1 MCCKSIQESIIQHY
15 YSLLHILL
23 IDWNGYSKDLQYSY
37 YQTNLLFLQDHSIT
51 PSCQQILLQ
60 FLLSLLIH
68 FINQQFIL
76 SKELLSQS
84 ILFITQSITQDTSMQ
99 YQELRSIEY
108 YFLLKLFKYST
119 FFLYYRYSLINKQDY
134 SSFLH
139 PVELYLPSLLSM
151 LVYDLSNQ
159 TAILLLSFLLT
170 MDSTSAVIQYLTNQT
185 DLLPK
190 LLQTIQ
196 SLDLSNIS
204 SSSSLKT
211 IQFLL
216 SLVVLLASNTQV
228 AMLFLQLSIFSS
240 INHNVLFTSFKEDS
254 NTLLLNSLTT
264 NQKDSLRVILSLLA
278 EIVIVLYKSVQS
290 VRSIHIELLSF
301 VSSCLPL
308 IGFIFKE
315 KEGSNQLI
323 NQLIGY
329 FIGVLVLAADYPDRF
344 SQAMNGYENVL
355 KSEVIN
361 LLNVIS
367 KKEEICNAIC
377 NHIKKDNDSYNSPYL
392 VIVENSMLF
401 MSKMGWKI
409 GDEYLRAFGV
419 K

>member
-68 FINQQFIL
+68 FIEQQFTL

-84 ILFITQSITQDTSMQ
+84 ILLITQAITQDTSMQ

-108 YFLLKLFKYST
+108 YFLLKLFKYSS
-119 FFLYYRYSLINKQDY
+119 FFLYYHYSLINKQDY

-216 SLVVLLASNTQV
+216 SLIVLLASNTQV

-315 KEGSNQLI
+315 KEGSDQLI

-329 FIGVLVLAADYPDRF
+329 FIGVLVLAADHPDRF
-344 SQAMNGYENVL
+344 IQAMNGYENVL

>member
-1 MCCKSIQESIIQHY
+1 MAA
-15 YSLLHILL
+15 
-23 IDWNGYSKDLQYSY
+23 
-37 YQTNLLFLQDHSIT
+37 SIT
-51 PSCQQILLQ
+51 P
-60 FLLSLLIH
+60 
-68 FINQQFIL
+68 
-76 SKELLSQS
+76 
-84 ILFITQSITQDTSMQ
+84 
-99 YQELRSIEY
+99 
-108 YFLLKLFKYST
+108 
-119 FFLYYRYSLINKQDY
+119 
-134 SSFLH
+134 
-139 PVELYLPSLLSM
+139 
-151 LVYDLSNQ
+151 
-159 TAILLLSFLLT
+159 
-170 MDSTSAVIQYLTNQT
+170 
-185 DLLPK
+185 
-190 LLQTIQ
+190 
-196 SLDLSNIS
+196 
-204 SSSSLKT
+204 
-211 IQFLL
+211 
-216 SLVVLLASNTQV
+216 AS
-228 AMLFLQLSIFSS
+228 
-240 INHNVLFTSFKEDS
+240 TSFKEDS

-392 VIVENSMLF
+392 IRF
-401 MSKMGWKI
+401 Q
-409 GDEYLRAFGV
+409 
-419 K
+419 